1 VRLDGLLALFDGS
14 VEIAR
19 PHLHCSLIAR
29 EVQGNQLGIVVF
41 IAILLL
47 LAAFLIGLM
56 TIEVGVITCLETL
69 YITSERRILLVRTRH
84 KQQKR
89 HSTEQYVSQMF
100 QGKMFV
106 VSILLYNEDAPYLL
120 STS

>member
-1 VRLDGLLALFDGS
+1 
-14 VEIAR
+14 
-19 PHLHCSLIAR
+19 
-29 EVQGNQLGIVVF
+29 
-41 IAILLL
+41 
-47 LAAFLIGLM
+47 M

-89 HSTEQYVSQMF
+89 HSTEQYVFQML
-100 QGKMFV
+100 QGKTLV

-120 STS
+120 STG